1 MTQRADA
8 CSSPA
13 DELQVL
19 AASDSWRSDAFA
31 GATGG
36 VRCPALASMVV
47 RTLVGI
53 GSLEWQFV
61 LATTNS
67 AARSDVGLGCCH
79 RSRCSSVG
87 FAGSYLLR
95 GLMDLN
101 LLAG

>member
-1 MTQRADA
+1 M
-8 CSSPA
+8 
-13 DELQVL
+13 
-19 AASDSWRSDAFA
+19 
-31 GATGG
+31 
-36 VRCPALASMVV
+36 
-47 RTLVGI
+47 LVGI